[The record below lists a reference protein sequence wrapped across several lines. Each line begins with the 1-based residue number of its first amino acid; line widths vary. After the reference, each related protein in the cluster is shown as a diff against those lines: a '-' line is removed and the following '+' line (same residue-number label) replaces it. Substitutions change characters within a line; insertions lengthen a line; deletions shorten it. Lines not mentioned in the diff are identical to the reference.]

1 MKQTEEK
8 SKIEYGRDSD
18 QRSEEGL
25 NVICIGG
32 TNMDYKMVL
41 KGKMVKGT
49 SNPVT
54 SAVSYG
60 GVIRNVAE
68 NLARLGIKTS
78 LMSIVGDDPHGRNLI
93 NYDSYL
99 MDMSEMEISS
109 DFSTGSYSALLDLNG
124 EMIIGM
130 ADMEISSLMNE
141 EWIRRHENELLKYD
155 FIAADCN
162 IGKDAMGR
170 LVELSIKNGKKLAI
184 IGVSGPKTDR
194 IPGDINNVTLGI
206 FNRDETQA
214 YFNTTEEDVEKLC
227 KMWLEKGMEN
237 AIVTAGKD
245 EVASGDK
252 SGVTLTKVNEVKN
265 VVDVTGAGDAFS
277 AGVIYGQILKKPL
290 TECVKLGMANSALN
304 IQSRESVRLDL
315 DCEKLIAEMEKGEKA
330 NAQ

>member
-1 MKQTEEK
+1 
-8 SKIEYGRDSD
+8 
-18 QRSEEGL
+18 
-25 NVICIGG
+25 
-32 TNMDYKMVL
+32 MDYKMVL
-41 KGKMVKGT
+41 KGKMIKGT

-68 NLARLGIKTS
+68 NLARLGVKTS

-93 NYDSYL
+93 NYDSSL
-99 MDMSEMEISS
+99 MDMGEMEISS
-109 DFSTGSYSALLDLNG
+109 LFSTGSYSALLDKNG

-141 EWIRRHENELLKYD
+141 AWIKRHEKDLLSYD

-162 IGKDAMGR
+162 IGTDAMER
-170 LVELSIKNGKKLAI
+170 LVKLSIKNGKRLAI
-184 IGVSGPKTDR
+184 IGVSGPKMDR
-194 IPGDINNVTLGI
+194 IPKDIKKVALGI

-227 KMWLEKGMEN
+227 SLWLEMGIEN

-245 EVASGDK
+245 EVSSGDK
-252 SGVTLTKVNEVKN
+252 TGVTLSRVNEVKN

-277 AGVIYGQILKKPL
+277 AGVIYGQIMNKPL

-315 DCEKLIAEMEKGEKA
+315 DCEKLIAEKEKGENA
-330 NAQ
+330 NVQ